1 MRVEIKISP
10 DVQEPY
16 IVLHTKQMTPGLQ
29 ALAASLGAGEQVFTA
44 MDGDRM
50 VILQP
55 QEIYLIRVEQE
66 KTCVF
71 GKTKEYLSNKRLY
84 EWEEQLGKGFL
95 RISKSAIVNL
105 KYMDSVEP
113 SFGGS
118 LVLHMKNGSKDYIS
132 RKYLPEFK
140 KYLGI

>member
-1 MRVEIKISP
+1 MRVEIRISP
-10 DVQEPY
+10 DVVEPY
-16 IVLHTKQMTPGLQ
+16 AVLYANQLTPELQ
-29 ALAASLGAGEQVFTA
+29 ELSARLGTEEKVFTA
-44 MDGDRM
+44 MDEYRM

-55 QEIYLIRVEQE
+55 EDIYIVRVEQD
-66 KTCVF
+66 KTRIL
-71 GKTKEYLSNKRLY
+71 GKHKEFASNRRLY

-105 KYMDSVEP
+105 KYIDSVEP

-132 RKYLPEFK
+132 RKYLPSFK
-140 KYLGI
+140 KYLRI